1 MCCGNAWKPI
11 YFSKKDDG
19 TTQPTTQYKKE
30 ITTSSTTEFKKEYQS
45 LQQSSYVNQN
55 IRSTTSTTKS
65 TTTTRKMSTTTSSAT
80 LKYIEESK
88 QSDPFTKLSY
98 PSYSNGVK
106 DVSTM
111 ATTTIAPI
119 SKTKEESALKD
130 ASFEETLPSY
140 NLHGFDSL
148 QEEQEIVYP
157 FYGHYSYSHNYYY
170 NFYDEFE
177 EPLKTVQKDSI
188 ESLNNFEMYGKKTTK
203 TISTTMASTVKVQ
216 GL

>member
-55 IRSTTSTTKS
+55 IRSTTSTTKR
-65 TTTTRKMSTTTSSAT
+65 TTTRNISTTASSAT

-88 QSDPFTKLSY
+88 HSDHFTELSY

-130 ASFEETLPSY
+130 ASFEEILPTY
-140 NLHGFDSL
+140 NLHGLNSS
-148 QEEQEIVYP
+148 QYEQEIVYP

-177 EPLKTVQKDSI
+177 EPVKTVQKDSI

-216 GL
+216 RL